1 MASLYPPLTRMSG
14 IMGDIGRYLA
24 ISHPGDTLFLEP
36 AGQIPFFP
44 GLFTDDEVGLVS
56 PRVIAY
62 HRQFPHDWWP
72 HFVEDNQPTF
82 IVERSPMLTG
92 WTYHGY
98 RLNPAERT
106 WFTEHYCA
114 MKCFSLRPDDLL
126 QQSILEP
133 SLNPVPESRRRLGPD
148 TEIPPLHAPLEN
160 AFKTGMQ

>member
-1 MASLYPPLTRMSG
+1 MSG

-114 MKCFSLRPDDLL
+114 MKCFHYDPTTYFNSPFLNQVLTRF
-126 QQSILEP
+126 Q
-133 SLNPVPESRRRLGPD
+133 NPVEDWVQTPRSRLCMHPLRMPSRPECSKLYC
-148 TEIPPLHAPLEN
+148 L
-160 AFKTGMQ
+160 